1 MGLGQRSIKTRLF
14 LYYFLLFAVFTVSVV
29 LFQENRERRFKI
41 ASLESRL
48 KEYTEVVERYIWGYQ
63 LDRTSGYRSLD
74 SLQVV
79 IPPEEI
85 RITLISHGGEVL
97 YDNLIRDYE
106 SMENHLDRREVALA
120 LRRRRLPYQGIGLD
134 ADRLLLL
141 RPPVGE
147 SGDPFGGG
155 VQSRD

>member
-120 LRRRRLPYQGIGLD
+120 LEREKVTISGNRSRRGPPSFITPACRGIW
-134 ADRLLLL
+134 
-141 RPPVGE
+141 
-147 SGDPFGGG
+147 
-155 VQSRD
+155 